1 MVNTHVTVLTTRRV
15 SGTGGVNIDGVE
27 GTEVTTDTANL
38 VFENLV
44 VETGLEFTLA
54 SGGSCDIHG
63 GLTTTQNHVFL
74 LGSDRGGVEGSI
86 GGIGL
91 EDVEIASGQE
101 LLIGSADGLF

>member
-1 MVNTHVTVLTTRRV
+1 MVNTHVTVLTTGCV

-27 GTEVTTDTANL
+27 RTKVTTDTANL

-74 LGSDRGGVEGSI
+74 LGSDGGGVEGSI
-86 GGIGL
+86 GGVGL
-91 EDVEIASGQE
+91 EDVEIASGQK
-101 LLIGSADGLF
+101 LLIWSADGLF